1 MSLLM
6 PGPYLEDVLIQ
17 LGINAVLAL
26 SLYFPLS
33 AGQLSLGQAGFMA
46 IGAYVSSWLTAT
58 LRWPWPPAFAV
69 AIAAAAL
76 VGALVGL
83 PALRVRGIYL
93 VLMTMAF
100 GEIVRVFFLNF
111 EPTGGAMGLR
121 GMPPATTLPLVL
133 GVVAVITVLAAR
145 TAASRIGRAFE
156 AVKRQE
162 MAAEVIGVDVTR
174 VKLLSFTTGAAVA
187 GLAGALW
194 AHYILYIQPEEFGFH
209 RSVMPFTFAVVGG
222 IETYWGALVGAAA
235 LTALPEWLRFLKD
248 WRLVFYGL
256 AMIAVMIVRPAGLV
270 DRRLI
275 DTLKGGRLAM
285 RFRSLC
291 VTVVALVLLG
301 VPADA
306 PEAAAKLAGKT
317 VKLAGVYPLTGSQAE
332 WGQHSKIATE
342 IAIEEI
348 NAAGGVG
355 GLPVEVPIG
364 DTATDPAQAITLAR
378 KAALEDKALAI
389 LGPCESTAFEA
400 IAPLLERLKTMI
412 VSQCS
417 AKPGLAAL
425 SPWAFRN
432 TLTSDRQLEP
442 AVTVWMQR
450 YHPKTVAILYDQGDA
465 VAATEG
471 SKVLPALFKK
481 HGIEVKELLTYQA
494 KDIDFSAQITKVKAL
509 NPDGIGLGSCYQQAA
524 NIVREA
530 RKQGLKQPFIAGA
543 CTGSPEFAKLT
554 GKDGEGTIIAS
565 AGWPDDPRPKV
576 QTFVKKFMERS
587 GGKKP
592 NYGGMR
598 TYDNVYLMKQ
608 IIETSGVT
616 NKPEDLEADRDRIRR
631 GWNQIKDYDGV
642 AGLTTLSEREGAG
655 KPTVLTVKGNALV
668 KVDY

>member
-1 MSLLM
+1 MI
-6 PGPYLEDVLIQ
+6 GPYLEDVLIQ

-46 IGAYVSSWLTAT
+46 IGAYASSFLTAS

-69 AIAAAAL
+69 AVVVAAC

-111 EPTGGAMGLR
+111 EPTGGATGLR
-121 GMPPATTLPLVL
+121 GMPPATTLPLVA
-133 GVVAVITVLAAR
+133 GIVAVVVVLAAR
-145 TAASRIGRAFE
+145 TAGSRMGRAFE

-162 MAAEVIGVDVTR
+162 LAAEVIGVDVTG
-174 VKLLSFTTGAAVA
+174 VKLLSFTIGAAVA

-209 RSVMPFTFAVVGG
+209 RSVMPFTFMVVGG
-222 IETYWGALVGAAA
+222 VETYWGALVGAAA
-235 LTALPEWLRFLKD
+235 LTALPEWLRVLRD
-248 WRLVFYGL
+248 WRFVFYGL
-256 AMIAVMIVRPAGLV
+256 AMIAVMIIRPQGLV
-270 DRRLI
+270 DRRLLQAI
-275 DTLKGGRLAM
+275 TGGLVM

-291 VTVVALVLLG
+291 IALTAVALIALPG
-301 VPADA
+301 GSPQSAT
-306 PEAAAKLAGKT
+306 KLAGKT
-317 VKLAGVYPLTGSQAE
+317 VRLTGIYPLTGSQAE

-342 IAIEEI
+342 IALEEI
-348 NAAGGVG
+348 NAAGGIG
-355 GLPVEVPIG
+355 GLPVEVSIQ

-378 KAALEDKALAI
+378 KAALEDRTLAI

-400 IAPLLERLKTMI
+400 IAPLLDRLKIMM

-425 SPWAFRN
+425 SSWAFRN

-442 AVTVWMQR
+442 AVQIWKQR
-450 YHPKTVAILYDQGDA
+450 YGVKTVAILYDQSDA

-471 SKVLPALFKK
+471 SKVLPVLFKK

-494 KDIDFSAQITKVKAL
+494 KDIDFSAQVTKIKSL
-509 NPDGIGLGSCYQQAA
+509 NPDAVGLGSCYQQAA

-530 RKQGLKQPFIAGA
+530 RKQGLKQPFLAGA

-576 QTFVKKFMERS
+576 QSFLKKFTERS

-631 GWNQIKDYDGV
+631 GWNQVKDYDGV
-642 AGLTTLSEREGAG
+642 AGLTTLVEREGAG
-655 KPTVLTVKGNALV
+655 KPTVLTVKDSALV
-668 KVDY
+668 KVEY

>member
-1 MSLLM
+1 VLI
-6 PGPYLEDVLIQ
+6 GPYLEDVLIQ

-46 IGAYVSSWLTAT
+46 IGAYISSWLTAA
-58 LRWPWPPAFAV
+58 LRWPWPAGFAIG
-69 AIAAAAL
+69 IAAAAC

-100 GEIVRVFFLNF
+100 GEIVRVIFLNLDA
-111 EPTGGAMGLR
+111 TGGPQGLR
-121 GMPPATTLPLVL
+121 GMPPATTLPLVA
-133 GVVAVITVLAAR
+133 GAVVVVALLAAR
-145 TAASRIGRAFE
+145 TAASRVGRAFE

-162 MAAEVIGVDVTR
+162 LAAEVLGVDVTH
-174 VKLLSFTTGAAVA
+174 VKLVSFTIGAAVA

-194 AHYILYIQPEEFGFH
+194 AHYILYITPEEFGFH
-209 RSVMPFTFAVVGG
+209 RSVMPFTFMVVGG
-222 IETYWGALVGAAA
+222 VETYWGALVGAAA

-256 AMIAVMIVRPAGLV
+256 VMIAVMIARPQGLV
-270 DRRLI
+270 DRRLLTSI
-275 DTLKGGRLAM
+275 KGGPLM
-285 RFRSLC
+285 RFRSLS
-291 VTVVALVLLG
+291 VVIVAFALAAL
-301 VPADA
+301 PCATA
-306 PEAAAKLAGKT
+306 PAAAKLAGKS
-317 VKLAGVYPLTGSQAE
+317 VKIAGLYPLTGSQAE

-342 IAIEEI
+342 IAVEEI
-348 NAAGGVG
+348 NAAGGIG
-355 GLPVEVPIG
+355 GLPVDVAIG

-378 KAALEDKALAI
+378 KAALEDRALAM

-400 IAPLLERLKTMI
+400 IAPLLERLRTMM

-417 AKPGLAAL
+417 AKPGLSAL
-425 SPWAFRN
+425 SQWAFRN

-442 AVTVWMQR
+442 AVVLWMKR
-450 YHPKTVAILYDQGDA
+450 YNVKTAAIIYDSSDA

-481 HGIEVKELLTYQA
+481 HGIDVKELLTYQQ
-494 KDIDFSAQITKVKAL
+494 KDIDFSAQVTKVKGL
-509 NPDGIGLGSCYQQAA
+509 GVDGIGLGSCYQQAA

-530 RKQGLKQPFIAGA
+530 RKQGMKQPFIAGA

-554 GKDGEGTIIAS
+554 GAGGEGSIIAS

-576 QTFVKKFMERS
+576 QAFLKKFMDRS

-598 TYDNVYLMKQ
+598 TYDNVYLMKLA
-608 IIETSGVT
+608 IETGGVT
-616 NKPEDLEADRDRIRR
+616 NKPDDLEADRDRIRKA
-631 GWNQIKDYDGV
+631 WNQVKDYDGV
-642 AGLTTLSEREGAG
+642 AGLTTLVDREGAG
-655 KPTVLTVKGNALV
+655 KPTVLTVKDSALV